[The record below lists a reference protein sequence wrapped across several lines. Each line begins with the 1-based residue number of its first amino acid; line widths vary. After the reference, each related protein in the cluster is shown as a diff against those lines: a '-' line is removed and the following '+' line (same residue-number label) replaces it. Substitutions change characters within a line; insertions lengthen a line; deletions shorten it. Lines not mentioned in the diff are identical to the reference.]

1 MLEQTC
7 GEGVVRDIAAF
18 PRYEWLSDFGDGGHD
33 ERSHLSN
40 WINCSNYAAMR
51 LGKRL
56 HKETARLDDTHLN
69 VLEIDWRVF
78 RDHSDACSKKN
89 RIISRLAS
97 GPRGSV
103 YDPTV
108 FPPDQAWPPPCSTH
122 CSRTGF
128 PRSPT

>member
-1 MLEQTC
+1 MTQNDSYGLTTLKSRHVAVDGILATRGVEDPL
-7 GEGVVRDIAAF
+7 GEKGIGR
-18 PRYEWLSDFGDGGHD
+18 LS
-33 ERSHLSN
+33 
-40 WINCSNYAAMR
+40 AMR

-108 FPPDQAWPPPCSTH
+108 LPPDQAWPPPCSTH